1 MAGLGTAGI
10 GALGLYNATSGAGA
24 ASAAGSDI
32 RVKENIER
40 VGTLANGL
48 GLYDFEY
55 KPEFKDHPLCGHG
68 RFRGVMA
75 QEVEK
80 LIPEAVVTMDNGY
93 KAVKYDLVELS

>member
-1 MAGLGTAGI
+1 LGTAGI
-10 GALGLYNATSGAGA
+10 AGLGLANAMGGGA
-24 ASAAGSDI
+24 AAGSDI

-48 GLYDFEY
+48 GLYEFDY

-75 QEVEK
+75 QEVEQI
-80 LIPEAVVTMDNGY
+80 IPEAVTTMDNGY
-93 KAVKYDLVELS
+93 KAVKYDLVEAELV